1 MLQKVINASG
11 FYAHGRSVFK
21 YAQGRIG
28 GIDRLNV
35 AGPTADPY
43 FPTGFYNS
51 QVMNGPQRSWAYSGL
66 VSTGTVI
73 FNNAIEGGS
82 LENLVVFNKGPGDV
96 RIGLNS
102 TDVTSTSG
110 TILLSGSGSN
120 ISYGSTLISHVFAI
134 PTAGSSGIIETQG
147 LFRA

>member
-11 FYAHGRSVFK
+11 FFAHGRSVFK
-21 YAQGRIG
+21 NAQGRIG

-35 AGPTADPY
+35 AGATPDPY
-43 FPTGFYNS
+43 FPTGFYNT
-51 QVMNGPQRSWAYSGL
+51 QAMNGPMRSWSYSGM

-73 FNNAIEGGS
+73 FNNTIDGAS
-82 LENLVVFNKGPGDV
+82 LESLVVFNKGPGDV

-110 TILLSGSGSN
+110 TLVLSGSGSN
-120 ISYGSTLISHVFAI
+120 ISYGSTVISQVFAI
-134 PTAGSSGIIETQG
+134 PTAGSSGIIEAQG
-147 LFRA
+147 LFNI

>member
-35 AGPTADPY
+35 AGATPDPY

-51 QVMNGPQRSWAYSGL
+51 QTMNGPPRSWSYSSL

-73 FNNAIEGGS
+73 FDNATAGGS

-102 TDVTSTSG
+102 TDVTSISG

-120 ISYGSTLISHVFAI
+120 ISYGSTVISQVFAI

-147 LFRA
+147 LFRT